1 MKVSSWWVVCGC
13 SLLGCASVPSSE
25 PAVPIDAQG
34 KPVGA
39 TTTSAGL
46 RVSGEELAELA
57 SRYFGVLEVTLEN
70 PTAEWIHIRRV
81 TLDFG
86 DSARNAAVSVP
97 AGENLRAFLT
107 ATEQR
112 NAVRQTNR
120 ETALAIAAL
129 GGALVGAAS
138 PERGVA
144 AAGDAVALTSF
155 AALAVDSRMG
165 AVSAAEQVVMLP
177 ESHLLAGLIAVPPG
191 LFVKRWIVLQTKET
205 SGSSCLASVTLGLE
219 RAGAIRERVLLT
231 FKRANERTEWQ
242 AAACHPAPTRPE
254 RHY

>member
-13 SLLGCASVPSSE
+13 SLFGCASVPGSE

-34 KPVGA
+34 KPVSA
-39 TTTSAGL
+39 ITASAGL

-57 SRYFGVLEVTLEN
+57 SRYFGVLEITLEN
-70 PTAEWIHIRRV
+70 PTADWIHIGRV

-86 DSARNAAVSVP
+86 DSAKNAAISVP
-97 AGENLRAFLT
+97 AGANLQAFLT
-107 ATEQR
+107 ATELR

-138 PERGVA
+138 SERALA

-155 AALAVDSRMG
+155 AALAVDARIG
-165 AVSAAEQVVMLP
+165 DVKAAEQVARLP
-177 ESHLLAGLIAVPPG
+177 ESHLLAGPVAIPPG
-191 LFVKRWIVLQTKET
+191 LFVKRWIVLQTQAT
-205 SGSSCLASVTLGLE
+205 SSSTCVASVTLGLE
-219 RAGAIRERVLLT
+219 RPGAARERVLLT
-231 FKRANERTEWQ
+231 FKRANEKTEWQ

>member
-1 MKVSSWWVVCGC
+1 MKVSSLWMVWGC
-13 SLLGCASVPSSE
+13 SLLGCASVPNSE

-34 KPVGA
+34 TPVSA
-39 TTTSAGL
+39 TTSAGL

-70 PTAEWIHIRRV
+70 PTADWIHIARV

-86 DSARNAAVSVP
+86 DSAKNAAVGVP
-97 AGENLRAFLT
+97 AGEDLHAFLK

-112 NAVRQTNR
+112 NAVRETNR

-138 PERGVA
+138 SERAVA
-144 AAGDAVALTSF
+144 ATGDAVALTSL
-155 AALAVDSRMG
+155 AALAVDSRMSD
-165 AVSAAEQVVMLP
+165 VNAAEQVARLP
-177 ESHLLAGLIAVPPG
+177 ENHLLAGPVAIPPG

-205 SGSSCLASVTLGLE
+205 SSSACLASVTLGFE
-219 RAGAIRERVLLT
+219 RAGITFERVRLT
-231 FKRANERTEWQ
+231 FKHANERTEWQ
-242 AAACHPAPTRPE
+242 AAACHPAPARPE